1 MQRWHHELLTSTDRV
16 FHLGLPAR
24 NQRQRVLQEQA
35 VGIQQVFRSVYV
47 RQLVLNLQQS
57 PSLFFRCLR
66 VHQEP
71 RH

>member
-24 NQRQRVLQEQA
+24 NQHQRDQQEQV
-35 VGIQQVFRSVYV
+35 VGTQQVFRSVCV
-47 RQLVLNLQQS
+47 RQLVLSLQQL